1 MTPVETSDVLL
12 PPERGPFLQAEP
24 CQNAGV
30 AAQTAVGDGRTCR
43 RPGCR
48 SEQRMTKTVI
58 QHVLSRL
65 SDIGISDIFGV
76 AGDYSFP
83 IDDAICADPKL
94 RYIGDCNELNAA
106 YAADGYARIRGLAA
120 LTTTYGVGELSA
132 LCGTAGSYAEYLP
145 VVHLVGMPS
154 SGVQAAHRL
163 MHHTLGNGAFDLFSR
178 MAQPVVCAQA
188 VMTPENCV
196 AETER
201 LIAAAL
207 RHHRPVYM
215 GVPADYADTPVVGTA
230 EAAGEPATDAVALED
245 AVNAI
250 VGAISASRSA
260 CILPGIIVSRCGLR
274 EQAAAVVDASGL
286 PFATMF
292 MDKCVLDEAHPNYI
306 GMYDGRLMNE
316 EVRAFVEGC
325 DCVLGIGAMLTD
337 FNTGAFTAR
346 IDRSK
351 SLNIRHDSVRVGT
364 AVYDNVGMKD
374 VLVELAA
381 RLPRK
386 DVRAPRVGGLG
397 EPDGDA
403 GGKITPEYLYPRW
416 QRMLRPDDILVCE
429 TGTASMGLAFATMPK
444 GATFQNQTLWGAI
457 GWATPA
463 AFGAALS
470 SPHRRTILIT
480 GEGSHQLTAQEVS
493 QFHRFGLK
501 PIIFVLNNGGYLI
514 ERLLGRNPEASYNDI
529 AQWRYQKLPEALGCD
544 GWFSAR
550 VSTCGELD
558 SAIETAEKHGSG
570 AYIEVVTGKYAA
582 SSLARKLH
590 DSVASL
596 YAA

>member
-1 MTPVETSDVLL
+1 MD
-12 PPERGPFLQAEP
+12 
-24 CQNAGV
+24 
-30 AAQTAVGDGRTCR
+30 
-43 RPGCR
+43 
-48 SEQRMTKTVI
+48 KTVI

-65 SDIGISDIFGV
+65 NDIGISDIFGV
-76 AGDYSFP
+76 AGDYAFP
-83 IDDAICADPKL
+83 VQDAICADPRF
-94 RYIGDCNELNAA
+94 RYVGDCNELNAA

-132 LCGTAGSYAEYLP
+132 LCGIGGSYAEFLP
-145 VVHLVGMPS
+145 VIHLVGMPS
-154 SGVQAAHRL
+154 RGVQAAHRL
-163 MHHTLGNGAFDLFSR
+163 VHHTLGNGEFDLFSR
-178 MAQPVVCAQA
+178 MTQPVVCAQA
-188 VMTPENCV
+188 IMTPENCA

-207 RHHRPVYM
+207 HQHRPVYM
-215 GVPADYADTPVVGTA
+215 GFPADCAGMPVVGTA
-230 EAAGEPATDAVALED
+230 ETAGEPATDAAAVEA

-250 VGAISASRSA
+250 VDAVSASRTA

-274 EQAAAVVDASGL
+274 DQAAAVVAASGL

-292 MDKCVLDEAHPNYI
+292 MDKCVLDETHPNYI

-337 FNTGAFTAR
+337 FNSGAFTAR
-346 IDRSK
+346 LDRSK
-351 SLNIRHDSVRVGT
+351 SINIMHDSVRVGT
-364 AVYDNVGMKD
+364 AVYHNVGMKD
-374 VLVELAA
+374 VLVALAA
-381 RLPRK
+381 KLPRK
-386 DVRAPRVGGLG
+386 VVRAPKAGGLG
-397 EPDGDA
+397 EPA
-403 GGKITPEYLYPRW
+403 GKADGKITPEYLYPRW
-416 QRMLRPDDILVCE
+416 QKMLRSDDILVCE
-429 TGTASMGLAFATMPK
+429 TGTTSMGLAFAMMPK

-514 ERLLGRNPEASYNDI
+514 ERLLSKNPEAYYNDI
-529 AQWRYQKLPEALGCD
+529 AQWHYQKLPEALGCD
-544 GWFSAR
+544 GWFCAR

-558 SAIETAEKHGSG
+558 AAIETAERRNTG
-570 AYIEVVTGKYAA
+570 AYIEVMTDKYAA
-582 SSLARKLH
+582 SLLARRIH